1 MTWRANSGAG
11 HRDNGA
17 PLSTAGRQA
26 SAFTCAT
33 CTGVNVGGWP
43 DRFPSTKLGSPGAA
57 RHLAAVST
65 QIDKRAVLGRPRA
78 ASSTMDIR
86 NASRCVVVLARA
98 TNRESSAPRV
108 GINSI

>member
-1 MTWRANSGAG
+1 MTWRADSGAG

-26 SAFTCAT
+26 SAFTC
-33 CTGVNVGGWP
+33 TGVNVGGRP

-86 NASRCVVVLARA
+86 NASRCVIVLARA
-98 TNRESSAPRV
+98 ANRESSAPRV